1 MTGSLSD
8 FQMGK
13 NKMKPMM
20 QRAQRGFT
28 LIELMIVVAIIG
40 ILAAIALPQ
49 YNDYTARAQASEA
62 FALLDG
68 LKTPMQEAFG
78 QDASWSLPSGSTL
91 SGKYVTSVTA
101 AQLGGASPTGGLLLA
116 TFAASGVNAAVQ
128 GKQVKFV
135 FNMSPASGVAPWI
148 CDSSL
153 TAGISPKSCKPTGSF
168 SATNGTGS

>member
-1 MTGSLSD
+1 
-8 FQMGK
+8 
-13 NKMKPMM
+13 MKSMKMM

-78 QDASWSLPSGSTL
+78 QDASWSVPTGATL
-91 SGKYVTSVTA
+91 SGKYVKNITA
-101 AQLGGASPTGGLLLA
+101 AQLSNGSAPTGGLLLA
-116 TFAASGVNAAVQ
+116 TFKGSNVNSQ
-128 GKQVKFV
+128 IQDKKVKFV
-135 FNMSPASGVAPWI
+135 FDVTASSPWK
-148 CDSSL
+148 CDTDL
-153 TAGISPKSCKPTGSF
+153 VAGISPKSCKPGPTF
-168 SATNGTGS
+168 SATDGTGS